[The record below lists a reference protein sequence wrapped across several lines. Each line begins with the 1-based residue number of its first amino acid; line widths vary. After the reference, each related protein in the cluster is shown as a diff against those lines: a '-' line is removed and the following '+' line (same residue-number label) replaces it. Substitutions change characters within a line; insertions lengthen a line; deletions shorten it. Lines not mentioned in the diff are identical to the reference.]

1 MILLKLQTLAN
12 VPKYGPGIY
21 LQTEVMVKIL
31 LDYFACIFMY
41 QIISIFSI
49 NIKFKT
55 WFSDKSIFYQGCIF
69 HNSHANKRYFL
80 FI

>member
-31 LDYFACIFMY
+31 LDYFACLFIY
-41 QIISIFSI
+41 LTISIF
-49 NIKFKT
+49 
-55 WFSDKSIFYQGCIF
+55 F
-69 HNSHANKRYFL
+69 HEHKV
-80 FI
+80 